1 MHEKYF
7 YLNTYCVLEIL
18 FKLMHLYLPIYKL
31 KIFFYES
38 DNNLPIT
45 KFVIRVIQI
54 YNLIY
59 YRTSR
64 MGATIG
70 DLLSRVFFFIGIHF
84 SCQ

>member
-1 MHEKYF
+1 
-7 YLNTYCVLEIL
+7 
-18 FKLMHLYLPIYKL
+18 MHLYLPIYKL

-70 DLLSRVFFFIGIHF
+70 DVLSKVFFFYWYTLFVSVNQSMCTIHIWDIGT
-84 SCQ
+84 